1 LFSRIEPFKNFHQS
15 KAFANDS
22 SSVCTDELCCVVVDE
37 LHMITDGSRGP
48 TLELALTKILHST
61 HASKI
66 QIIGMSATMGGGG
79 KRF

>member
-1 LFSRIEPFKNFHQS
+1 
-15 KAFANDS
+15 
-22 SSVCTDELCCVVVDE
+22 VVDE